1 MIITALLLLLVL
13 LFLLTIILLDSFL
26 NYTSNKLSNSGKLKL
41 TNKLNII
48 CDKLIYILDKV
59 TLIHI
64 YIICII
70 IIVAGMVIQVLKY
83 FFIA

>member
-13 LFLLTIILLDSFL
+13 LFLLTIILLGSFL

-48 CDKLIYILDKV
+48 CDKLIYI
-59 TLIHI
+59 
-64 YIICII
+64 Y
-70 IIVAGMVIQVLKY
+70 
-83 FFIA
+83 